1 VVSSPSIT
9 QFVLFIETTMFHS
22 LSKEVT
28 FNLSRRIAFPFT
40 FLLVESLVLYLFTS
54 FQKEQQKFFFF
65 TTKQQHQEEERRRKK
80 KVKTKKIK

>member
-1 VVSSPSIT
+1 
-9 QFVLFIETTMFHS
+9 MFHS

-54 FQKEQQKFFFF
+54 FHKKNNKSSSSQPNNN
-65 TTKQQHQEEERRRKK
+65 TKKKREEEKK
-80 KVKTKKIK
+80 K